1 MKRENTPSTGASKA
15 SSSPGLTL
23 DGASV
28 WQKRDPKKPPPQPVE
43 SHGAGA
49 AYDAPKPTWNRYAD
63 SRLKQFHCR

>member
-15 SSSPGLTL
+15 SSCPGLTL

-28 WQKRDPKKPPPQPVE
+28 WQKRDPKKPPPQP
-43 SHGAGA
+43 SQPNGADA

>member
-1 MKRENTPSTGASKA
+1 MKRDNTPSTGASKA
-15 SSSPGLTL
+15 SSCPGLTL

-28 WQKRDPKKPPPQPVE
+28 WRKHDAKKPPQPT
-43 SHGAGA
+43 HPNGADA